1 MSTPK
6 DWREVVQ
13 ENHGDIEMNTVEEK
27 EIQRC
32 VKAANRGAVAG
43 GASSTQDTQ
52 PSEEERQVA
61 ELERTFTDRWEW

>member
-1 MSTPK
+1 
-6 DWREVVQ
+6 
-13 ENHGDIEMNTVEEK
+13 MNTVEEK

-32 VKAANRGAVAG
+32 VKATKRGAAAG
-43 GASSTQDTQ
+43 GACSKQDIQ

>member
-1 MSTPK
+1 MSTPQ
-6 DWREVVQ
+6 DWLEVVQ

-32 VKAANRGAVAG
+32 VKATKRGAAAG
-43 GASSTQDTQ
+43 GASSKQDIQ
-52 PSEEERQVA
+52 PSEGERQVA